1 MYLLENDINNE
12 NSKHT
17 NKEDKKQKT
26 YTTEKDIIMFFQS
39 TIRNVILTTS
49 VSFAALGYSRYYRG
63 KNKLYSQGMVLV
75 SILLLIISCVLNFY
89 IYNTFKNYKNLEK
102 YSAIKELGYI
112 NIIFIIIHLIT
123 LTFAIY
129 TLYRVTVNKQ
139 FISQ

>member
-123 LTFAIY
+123 LTFAFY